1 MADEQVLLMCDVVD
15 STALTER
22 LGDVEAAHVWQLHDS
37 RARALL
43 AAWRGREV
51 DKTDGLFA
59 LFDSVD
65 DALGFA
71 AGYHET
77 LAGLHPPMQARAA
90 IHRAHVL
97 VRQTPADEVARGAKP
112 LDVDGMA
119 KPLVARICALALP
132 GQTLASENAQR
143 AVAAQAALRPLG
155 HWRFKGAG
163 EPLALFEP
171 TMHPLGP
178 PPDVEKAWRVS
189 HDGRRWLP
197 VREQAHSLPA
207 ERDGFVGRNRA
218 LADLAAAFAGGARFV
233 NLLGIGGT
241 GKTRLALHHGW
252 DALGEHAGGVWFCDL
267 AQAVSADGVVHAV
280 AKGLQLSLGA
290 GDPVQQIG
298 RAIAGRGN
306 TLVILD
312 NFEQVARHA
321 DATLGEWL
329 DQAPAARFLVTSR
342 EVLGLPGEAVM
353 ALPPLDVDDAVA
365 LFLRRAQAAQQ
376 GFSPDA
382 AELDAVRRLTQ
393 RLDGL
398 PLAIELAAA
407 RVRAMPPAALLQRMN
422 QRFELLLSRGGR
434 PDRQA
439 TLRAALDWS
448 WDLLDADERALLAQ
462 LSVFQGGFDTTA
474 LESVV
479 MLAAGRSA
487 IDLLGALVDKSLV
500 RPLTGGRF
508 GLLETVREYASLRLR
523 GQPGAQEDPAAAV
536 DLRLRH
542 ARHFAQLGEQEAMAG
557 RGAELDNLV
566 GACRVAMESGDAPLA
581 SRCLVNCWIVLRRTG
596 PFRAAVE
603 LAEQVAAM
611 RTQTGEAAA
620 LAEWVWGTAL
630 GMLGEAESARDHL
643 QRGRA
648 SASVRSTSEASA
660 RIAVS
665 LGNLIMR
672 SGDLDQARAEFDDA
686 LSQSVA
692 LQMPRLQADVLNA
705 LGGLMDHQTRLAD
718 ARRLYEQG
726 LALAR
731 ELGDR
736 QLEGGFL
743 GNLGGLHH
751 VLGELDAA
759 RRLYEQS
766 LATAESAGDWRWL
779 GNGCS
784 NLGLLLLEQGELQA
798 AHTQLGRALSLAR
811 SAGNVQLAYTADCN
825 LGILLSAQGRLDE
838 AERHLG
844 AAVDAAARNNDRH
857 AEGQFRGYWGVALA
871 RLGRLDE
878 ARAALTRGEQALAAM
893 KDPLSNA
900 LLLCDRAEVESLSG
914 QPQAARQTL
923 AAATAVADELACGD
937 ESELRRRIAAVTA
950 LLGR

>member
-15 STALTER
+15 STQLTER
-22 LGDVEAAHVWQLHDS
+22 LGDVEAARVWPLHDS

-43 AAWRGREV
+43 ATWRGREV

-59 LFDSVD
+59 LFERVD

-132 GQTLASENAQR
+132 GQTLVSEEAQQ
-143 AVAAQAALRPLG
+143 AVAAQAVLRPLG

-163 EPLALFEP
+163 EPLSLFEP
-171 TMHPLGP
+171 AAQPHGP

-207 ERDGFVGRNRA
+207 ERDGFIGRNHA
-218 LADLAAAFAGGARFV
+218 LADLAAVFSGGVRLV

-241 GKTRLALHHGW
+241 GKTRLALHYGW
-252 DALGEHAGGVWFCDL
+252 DALGEHTGGVWFCDL

-298 RAIAGRGN
+298 RAIAGRGS

-312 NFEQVARHA
+312 NFEQVSRHA
-321 DATLGEWL
+321 GVTLGQWL

-342 EVLGLPGEAVM
+342 EVLGLPGEVVM
-353 ALPPLDVDDAVA
+353 ALPPLDADDAVA

-382 AELDAVRRLTQ
+382 VEMEAVRRLTQ
-393 RLDGL
+393 SLDGL

-407 RVRAMPPAALLQRMN
+407 RARTMPPAMLLQRMN

-439 TLRAALDWS
+439 TLRATLDWS

-462 LSVFQGGFDTTA
+462 LSVFQGGFDTAA

-479 MLAAGRSA
+479 MLAASRSA

-500 RPLTGGRF
+500 RPLAGGRF

-523 GQPGAQEDPAAAV
+523 EQPGAREEPASAV
-536 DLRLRH
+536 ALRLRH
-542 ARHFAQLGEQEAMAG
+542 ALHFAQLGEPQATAG
-557 RGAELDNLV
+557 RGAELDNLAA
-566 GACRVAMESGDAPLA
+566 ACRAAMEAGDAPLA
-581 SRCLVNCWIVLRRTG
+581 SRCLVNCWFVLRHTG

-611 RTQTGEAAA
+611 PGQSGEAAA

-630 GMLGEAESARDHL
+630 GMLGEAESARQHL
-643 QRGRA
+643 QRRRTPEGG
-648 SASVRSTSEASA
+648 SSISEASA

-665 LGNLIMR
+665 LGNLMMR
-672 SGDLDQARAEFDDA
+672 CGELDQARAVLDDA
-686 LSQSVA
+686 LAQSVA
-692 LQMPRLQADVLNA
+692 LQMPRLQADVLNT
-705 LGGLMDHQTRLAD
+705 LGGLMDQQARLGD

-731 ELGDR
+731 GLSDH

-766 LATAESAGDWRWL
+766 LTAAESAGDWRWL

-784 NLGLLLLEQGELQA
+784 NLGLLLLEQGDLQA
-798 AHTQLGRALSLAR
+798 AQAQLSRALSLAR

-838 AERHLG
+838 AEQHLR
-844 AAVDAAARNNDRH
+844 AAVDAAARNNDRR

-878 ARAALTRGEQALAAM
+878 ARAALARGEQALAAM
-893 KDPLSNA
+893 NDPLSSA
-900 LLLCDRAEVESLSG
+900 LLLCDRAEVESLAG
-914 QPQAARQTL
+914 QLQAARQAL
-923 AAATAVADELACGD
+923 SAATAAADELACGE
-937 ESELRRRIAAVTA
+937 ESELRRRIEAVST
-950 LLGR
+950 LVGR